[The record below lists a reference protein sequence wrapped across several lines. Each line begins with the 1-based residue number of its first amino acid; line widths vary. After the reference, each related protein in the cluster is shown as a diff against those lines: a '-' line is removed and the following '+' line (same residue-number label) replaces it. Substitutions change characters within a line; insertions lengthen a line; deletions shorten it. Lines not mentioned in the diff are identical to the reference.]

1 MGYGSTSVCLLIGKS
16 GDVMKKPSGKQALS
30 RGQGQQVMLLYTS
43 TSKYIVASCQKKRK
57 SFFIL
62 ENGFEL
68 PGFFD

>member
-1 MGYGSTSVCLLIGKS
+1 MGYGSTSVYILIGKS

-43 TSKYIVASCQKKRK
+43 KYIVASCRKKRK